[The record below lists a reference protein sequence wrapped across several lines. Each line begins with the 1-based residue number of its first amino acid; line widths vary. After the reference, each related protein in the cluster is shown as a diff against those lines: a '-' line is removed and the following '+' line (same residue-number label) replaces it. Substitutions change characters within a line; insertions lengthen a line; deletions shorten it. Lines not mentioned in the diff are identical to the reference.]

1 MLETASIAGGA
12 TIAALLVFI
21 LCIVMYVHIK
31 RKAKQS
37 RAGSDCVDGAAA
49 PVRTRPTFGT
59 HWRQPPPEPDLP
71 LNDRGDCASSLP
83 SKTELHQV
91 TTLLHGSGDP

>member
-12 TIAALLVFI
+12 TIAAFLVVI
-21 LCIVMYVHIK
+21 LCIVMYVHFK

-37 RAGSDCVDGAAA
+37 RSGSDCVDGAQV

-59 HWRQPPPEPDLP
+59 RWRQPPGPDLP
-71 LNDRGDCASSLP
+71 LNDRGDCASHP
-83 SKTELHQV
+83 AKAAELHQV
-91 TTLLHGSGDP
+91 TTLLPGDP